1 MAQETQSTEGRALLT
16 DTERAAL
23 AGDRSDSY
31 RYKTRSYLK
40 RRIEKLEQDVEVLA
54 EHAPKLLADVQAA
67 VDAGDTQP
75 PRETQGAGEP
85 TPDLEGD
92 QSPTD
97 TDRPTRA
104 ATEDASPDT
113 QPFDG
118 VEFPTGKDREQCVEA
133 INAAR
138 EYLRAEGPATMRE
151 IVSAVHPDYPLG
163 YDVDAALAKVEA
175 GERYR
180 GAWWRRIVKPG
191 LDAAGDVQSPAPGQ
205 SDYRY
210 TGGDR

>member
-1 MAQETQSTEGRALLT
+1 MAQESQSTEGRALLT

-40 RRIEKLEQDVEVLA
+40 RRIEKLEQDAEVLA
-54 EHAPKLLADVQAA
+54 EFAPDLLADIQAA
-67 VDAGDTQP
+67 VDAGDTHP
-75 PRETQGAGEP
+75 PREPRDTTENPPEP
-85 TPDLEGD
+85 EGD

-97 TDRPTRA
+97 TPPTPRA
-104 ATEDASPDT
+104 SEDASA
-113 QPFDG
+113 FDG
-118 VEFPTGKDREQCVEA
+118 VDFPAGKDREQCVEA
-133 INAAR
+133 INATR
-138 EYLRAEGPATMRE
+138 EYLRDEGPATMRE

-163 YDVDAALAKVEA
+163 YDAEGAVEKVEA

-191 LDAAGDVQSPAPGQ
+191 LEAAADVQTPSTGQ
-205 SDYRY
+205 SEYRY
-210 TGGDR
+210 TGGDQ

>member
-40 RRIEKLEQDVEVLA
+40 RRIEKLEQDAEVLA
-54 EHAPKLLADVQAA
+54 EHAPDLLADIQTA
-67 VDAGDTQP
+67 VDGGDTHPPQE
-75 PRETQGAGEP
+75 PRETVDRTPEP
-85 TPDLEGD
+85 EGD
-92 QSPTD
+92 QSPTN
-97 TDRPTRA
+97 TPPTPTA
-104 ATEDASPDT
+104 AEDAR
-113 QPFDG
+113 PFDS
-118 VEFPTGKDREQCVEA
+118 VDFPAGKDREQCVEA
-133 INAAR
+133 INTTR
-138 EYLRAEGPATMRE
+138 EYLQDKGPATMRD
-151 IVSAVHPDYPLG
+151 IVIGVIRDHPLG

-191 LDAAGDVQSPAPGQ
+191 LEAAEDVQSPAPGQ
-205 SDYRY
+205 SEYRY
-210 TGGDR
+210 TGGDQ